1 MIVFGRRRKE
11 VVSNFENIP
20 AGQTLRRRPPLLLAS
35 ILLCLSACGGSDM
48 PLSHT
53 VELTEE
59 FSVDR
64 AGEVD
69 SFQSYLQ
76 LEARLFAQLDE
87 LVYAKSPTGPQYS
100 LVRYSKGSLADPS
113 QHQPNWNRS
122 FELPGSS
129 RQGAVLLLHGM
140 SDSPYSLR
148 ALGEKLQAQGF
159 TVLGL
164 RMPGHG
170 AAPSGLTSVTWQD
183 MSAAVRLGMEH
194 LAHSVDGRPI
204 HIIGYS
210 TGAPLAL
217 DFALQAEQNSALQ
230 SPASLILISPAIGIS
245 PAAAL
250 AKWKVRLS
258 ALPGLSQI
266 AWLQIQPEFDP
277 YKFNSFA
284 TNAAEQVHRLTRS
297 VADRIAARAGTEQL
311 LPPILVFKSTV
322 DATVTNDA
330 VVDLLFAKLAP
341 GRDELVLFDFNRF
354 AASSSLLNDSTGAF
368 TARLLED
375 RQLPFSLTVV
385 ANTTSLSRSVSA
397 TYKAPFGNTPPVSTD
412 LMQKWPAGV
421 FSLSHVALP
430 FPPSDPLYGNV
441 PPQDRQQLFLGAQ
454 ALQGERGVLKIPA
467 DFLLRLRYNPFYDYL
482 EQRVLDWTK
491 PWPE

>member
-1 MIVFGRRRKE
+1 
-11 VVSNFENIP
+11 
-20 AGQTLRRRPPLLLAS
+20 
-35 ILLCLSACGGSDM
+35 
-48 PLSHT
+48 
-53 VELTEE
+53 
-59 FSVDR
+59 
-64 AGEVD
+64 
-69 SFQSYLQ
+69 
-76 LEARLFAQLDE
+76 
-87 LVYAKSPTGPQYS
+87 
-100 LVRYSKGSLADPS
+100 
-113 QHQPNWNRS
+113 
-122 FELPGSS
+122 
-129 RQGAVLLLHGM
+129 M

-148 ALGEKLQAQGF
+148 ALGEKLHAQGF

-170 AAPSGLTSVTWQD
+170 AAPSGLASVTWQD

-194 LAHSVDGRPI
+194 LAHSVEGRPI

-217 DFALQAEQNSALQ
+217 DFALQAEQDSALQ

-385 ANTTSLSRSVSA
+385 ANTTALSRSVSA
-397 TYKAPFGNTPPVSTD
+397 TSKAPFGNTPPVSAD

-441 PPQDRQQLFLGAQ
+441 PPRDRQQLFLGAQ